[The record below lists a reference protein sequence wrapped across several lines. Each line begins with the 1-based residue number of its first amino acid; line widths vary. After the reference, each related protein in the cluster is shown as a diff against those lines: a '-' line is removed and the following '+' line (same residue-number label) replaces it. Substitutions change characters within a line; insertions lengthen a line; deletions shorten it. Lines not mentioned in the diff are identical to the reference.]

1 MYIYSCMLNFFF
13 FTDEVQNLTSFR
25 LNFGFSISTLLIFW
39 DSVGKESDFNVEDP
53 GSIPRSGQE
62 DSLENGNPL
71 QYSCLK
77 NPLDRGV

>member
-25 LNFGFSISTLLIFW
+25 LNFGFSIFTLLIFW
-39 DSVGKESDFNVEDP
+39 DSDGKESDFNVEDP

-62 DSLENGNPL
+62 DSLEKRMATHSSIPA
-71 QYSCLK
+71 
-77 NPLDRGV
+77 